1 MLLEERIHME
11 EKGVKCVLEKNQ
23 ILKANSAL
31 DQVEGTN
38 MYRASGEEE
47 SMELYVNQYRA
58 ISRSMAHTNR
68 IT

>member
-1 MLLEERIHME
+1 MLLEEKIHME

-47 SMELYVNQYRA
+47 SQWT
-58 ISRSMAHTNR
+58 S
-68 IT
+68 